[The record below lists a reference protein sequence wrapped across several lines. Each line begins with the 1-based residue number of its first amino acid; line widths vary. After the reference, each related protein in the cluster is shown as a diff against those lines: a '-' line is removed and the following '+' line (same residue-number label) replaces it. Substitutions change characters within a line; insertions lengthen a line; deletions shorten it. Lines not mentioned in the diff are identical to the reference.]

1 MQVLVVDGKNLKV
14 GGFNYPW
21 GEMCEKAPCSHN
33 KNSQD
38 EVSYILCI
46 LYFKSHLQ
54 DGVGTSPGATLK
66 SPKKAKYWDL
76 LPSRRPTDINLIL
89 GHVQRPRRRPTDY
102 HIIFGLVQQPRRR
115 PTDNHLKG
123 QCHENFVLTETVGV
137 KTRSN

>member
-54 DGVGTSPGATLK
+54 DGVGTSPGATIK
-66 SPKKAKYWDL
+66 SPKTKQNIGTYCPAGD
-76 LPSRRPTDINLIL
+76 
-89 GHVQRPRRRPTDY
+89 QRTS
-102 HIIFGLVQQPRRR
+102 I
-115 PTDNHLKG
+115 
-123 QCHENFVLTETVGV
+123 
-137 KTRSN
+137 